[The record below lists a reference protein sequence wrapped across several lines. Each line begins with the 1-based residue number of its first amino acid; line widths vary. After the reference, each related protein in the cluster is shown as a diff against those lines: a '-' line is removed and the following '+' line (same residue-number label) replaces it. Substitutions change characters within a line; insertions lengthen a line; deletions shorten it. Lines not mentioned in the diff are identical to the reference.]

1 MGDSNKGTEFEI
13 IDDTNDWFIVR
24 EAECVDS
31 VHALDNIFEE
41 STNESV
47 ISNLIDDEDE
57 TDLSQGNSLALFNA
71 HIQEDCDK
79 AILDLKRKYNPSPQ
93 KSIAELSPRLEAVT
107 ISPQRLSKRRLF
119 EDSGVVE
126 DEAENL
132 SLQVASGTVETEAET
147 AVSAA
152 GALAAVELLQTNNR
166 KAIVLA
172 KFKEKF
178 GVSYTDLTREFKSNK
193 SCCANWIIS
202 VYRASEE
209 VLEASKQIL
218 VQHCEFFQVLIVD
231 FSALYLVQFKSAKS
245 RETIMKLFCK
255 LLNVGEMLLMCNPPK
270 NRSVPVALYFVQ
282 KANSNVS
289 YVYGKTPDWIAKQT
303 LLQHQSALN
312 ADTFK
317 LSDMIQWAY
326 DNQYTEEP
334 EIAYYYALY
343 ADSDANATAFLH
355 SNQQAKYVRDCSRMV
370 KLYRRQEMLEMTMS
384 EWIFKC
390 CEECNEEGDW
400 KVIAQYIKYQNIQ
413 FVEFLTALRTWFK
426 RVPKKNAI
434 VLYGPPDTGKSY
446 FSFTMMKF
454 LHGKVVSFCNR
465 QSQFW
470 LQPLKDCKVGFMDDC
485 TFTCWQYIDQNMRN
499 GLDGNAV
506 SLDSKHNAPVQIRL
520 PPLMITT
527 NINVKSELSLK
538 YLHSRLVTFE
548 FPNPLP
554 FNDDGSLV
562 YNITDACWKSFFKRL
577 AVPLDL
583 TKPEEEGDESKGP
596 SRPFR
601 CTAGTDNDSL

>member
-1 MGDSNKGTEFEI
+1 MGDSNKGTEFDI
-13 IDDTNDWFIVR
+13 IDERNDWYIVR

-31 VHALDNIFEE
+31 LHALDELFEE
-41 STNESV
+41 STNESI
-47 ISNLIDDEDE
+47 ISNLIDDE

-119 EDSGVVE
+119 EDSGVVD

-132 SLQVASGTVETEAET
+132 SSQVATVAVETNT
-147 AVSAA
+147 SDLVSKA
-152 GALAAVELLQTNNR
+152 GSLSAVELLQTSNR
-166 KAIVLA
+166 TAIIMS

-193 SCCANWIIS
+193 SSCVNWIIT

-209 VLEASKQIL
+209 VLEASKQLL
-218 VQHCEFFQVLIVD
+218 VQHCEFFQIIIVD
-231 FSALYLVQFKSAKS
+231 FSALFMVQFKAAKS
-245 RETIMKLFCK
+245 RETIMNLFCK
-255 LLNVGEMLLMCNPPK
+255 LLNVSEMLLMCNPPK
-270 NRSVPVALYFVQ
+270 HRSVPVALYFVQ
-282 KANSNVS
+282 KANSNCS
-289 YVYGKTPDWIAKQT
+289 FVYGQTPDWIAKQT
-303 LLQHQSALN
+303 LLQHQAANN
-312 ADTFK
+312 ADAFK
-317 LSDMIQWAY
+317 LSEMIQWAY
-326 DNQYTEEP
+326 DNNYTEEP
-334 EIAYYYALY
+334 EIAYYYAIY
-343 ADSDANATAFLH
+343 ADVDANATAFLH
-355 SNQQAKYVRDCSRMV
+355 SNQQSKYVRDCSRMV
-370 KLYRRQEMLEMTMS
+370 KLYKRQEMLEMSMS
-384 EWIFKC
+384 DWIFRC
-390 CEECNEEGDW
+390 CDECGETADW
-400 KVIAQYIKYQNIQ
+400 KVIAQFIKYQNIH

-426 RVPKKNAI
+426 RIPKKNAI

-446 FSFTMMKF
+446 FSFSLMRF

-485 TFTCWQYIDQNMRN
+485 TYNCWVYIDQNMRN

-506 SLDSKHNAPVQIRL
+506 SVDAKHNAPVQIRL

-527 NINVKSELSLK
+527 NINVKNEMSLK
-538 YLHSRLVTFE
+538 YIHSRVVCFE

-554 FNDDGSLV
+554 FNDDGSMV
-562 YNITDACWKSFFKRL
+562 YQITDASWKCFFERL

-583 TKPEEEGDESKGP
+583 TRPEEEGDESKGP

-601 CTAGTDNDSL
+601 CTAGPNNDSL